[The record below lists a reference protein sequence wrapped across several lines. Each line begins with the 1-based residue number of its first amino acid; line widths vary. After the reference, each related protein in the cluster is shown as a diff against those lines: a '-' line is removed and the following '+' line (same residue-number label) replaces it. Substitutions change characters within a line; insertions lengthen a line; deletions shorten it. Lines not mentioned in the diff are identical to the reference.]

1 MAFLR
6 VYSSACELG
15 SRVGG
20 GGHYDW
26 DDLVTKKMIGTIF
39 PKMVSGNWHL
49 WDLLEIGKYEGNL
62 IFYK

>member
-1 MAFLR
+1 
-6 VYSSACELG
+6 
-15 SRVGG
+15 
-20 GGHYDW
+20 
-26 DDLVTKKMIGTIF
+26 MIGTIF